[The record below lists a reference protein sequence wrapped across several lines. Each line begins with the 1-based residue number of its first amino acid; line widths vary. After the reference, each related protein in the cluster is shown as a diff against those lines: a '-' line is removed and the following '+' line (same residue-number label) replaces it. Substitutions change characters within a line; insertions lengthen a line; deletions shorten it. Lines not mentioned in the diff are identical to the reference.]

1 MIRSLTIAVL
11 LVLAVGVGCGGGK
24 AGPGARAT
32 EAWLASTIDG
42 QPVGHAVYRC
52 NALDDGFRFESYVK
66 MTLAMGGTPQRVE
79 SRSEIFTEPDLTLR
93 SFSFSFGTAARS
105 FSVRGNVAGDKLTI
119 FGLAGQQQARV
130 IELKTNVYPM
140 SALGRFVVSRELST
154 DSVYRLP
161 VFDVT
166 ILDVVPVELRYFG
179 REKITVGGQE
189 YNAHK
194 VQTKLARLEITTWLD
209 DDGQALVEESP
220 PAMRSERTTA
230 QALLE
235 RNDESG
241 KLDILAMFRV
251 PVDTVIPEGEL
262 VDRLRIE
269 VSGVDTGDARF
280 EWEGQRLLGASP
292 LVVEVTAAA
301 VPDKPLPLPIGAEPD
316 FLKPSVA
323 IQSDD
328 PEVRAKSREA
338 TGDAREA
345 TAAARKLVSWAFTLI
360 DKEATASYPTALD
373 VLKHMKGD
381 CNEHAVV
388 VAALAR
394 AAGIPAKVAV
404 GLVYLN
410 GAFYYHAWNE
420 LYLGHWVPVDATF
433 GEFPASAVHLKLA
446 EGELS
451 QQSEILG
458 IVGRVKIKVL
468 EFSLAQQGE

>member
-338 TGDAREA
+338 TGDAR
-345 TAAARKLVSWAFTLI
+345 
-360 DKEATASYPTALD
+360 
-373 VLKHMKGD
+373 
-381 CNEHAVV
+381 
-388 VAALAR
+388 
-394 AAGIPAKVAV
+394 
-404 GLVYLN
+404 
-410 GAFYYHAWNE
+410 
-420 LYLGHWVPVDATF
+420 
-433 GEFPASAVHLKLA
+433 
-446 EGELS
+446 
-451 QQSEILG
+451 
-458 IVGRVKIKVL
+458 
-468 EFSLAQQGE
+468 

>member
-1 MIRSLTIAVL
+1 
-11 LVLAVGVGCGGGK
+11 
-24 AGPGARAT
+24 
-32 EAWLASTIDG
+32 
-42 QPVGHAVYRC
+42 
-52 NALDDGFRFESYVK
+52 
-66 MTLAMGGTPQRVE
+66 
-79 SRSEIFTEPDLTLR
+79 
-93 SFSFSFGTAARS
+93 
-105 FSVRGNVAGDKLTI
+105 
-119 FGLAGQQQARV
+119 
-130 IELKTNVYPM
+130 
-140 SALGRFVVSRELST
+140 
-154 DSVYRLP
+154 
-161 VFDVT
+161 
-166 ILDVVPVELRYFG
+166 
-179 REKITVGGQE
+179 
-189 YNAHK
+189 
-194 VQTKLARLEITTWLD
+194 
-209 DDGQALVEESP
+209 
-220 PAMRSERTTA
+220 
-230 QALLE
+230 
-235 RNDESG
+235 
-241 KLDILAMFRV
+241 
-251 PVDTVIPEGEL
+251 
-262 VDRLRIE
+262 
-269 VSGVDTGDARF
+269 